1 MYHFKINFD
10 CLYEEFEVNE
20 TLKTHVILEHF
31 SYYFKNKGTN
41 FRITNGEFFEAAHY
55 SKKKHE
61 VDHGYVVKKKQGT
74 KHHLLKSLQ
83 SLSSYN
89 SIRIGSTPPRDLT
102 LKKRRTPSPSPSTP
116 TKKGGIFPKFYLIS
130 TIVACQTYLSNQII
144 SCLINISCVRVV
156 SEQTFHYS
164 ISSSEFDN

>member
-1 MYHFKINFD
+1 MRSVRELYSVSVRTEFKPEDADFYLYHFKINFD

-31 SYYFKNKGTN
+31 SYYFKNNGTN

-102 LKKRRTPSPSPSTP
+102 LRKRRTPSPSPSTP
-116 TKKGGIFPKFYLIS
+116 TKKGWNFPKVLLDKY
-130 TIVACQTYLSNQII
+130 N
-144 SCLINISCVRVV
+144 
-156 SEQTFHYS
+156 
-164 ISSSEFDN
+164 SSLPNVPE